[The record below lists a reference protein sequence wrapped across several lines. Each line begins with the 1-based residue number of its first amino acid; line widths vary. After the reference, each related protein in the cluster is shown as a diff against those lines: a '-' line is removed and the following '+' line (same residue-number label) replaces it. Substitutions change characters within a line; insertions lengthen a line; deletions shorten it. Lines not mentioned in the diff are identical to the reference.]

1 MRLHRVDRASSSVR
15 VRDSGDE
22 LAVTGPVEALRAE
35 LGADPP
41 PAVAALAPAHLEAL
55 TAALAA
61 ARAHQAAALADAMD
75 SGLGFVPRLL
85 RGAVKKVL
93 FG

>member
-1 MRLHRVDRASSSVR
+1 MTDPL
-15 VRDSGDE
+15 
-22 LAVTGPVEALRAE
+22 TALKAE

-41 PAVAALAPAHLEAL
+41 PAVAALAPEHVEAL
-55 TAALAA
+55 ANALAG
-61 ARAHQAAALADAMD
+61 ARAHQADALADAMD

-85 RGAVKKVL
+85 RGAVKKAL